1 MRWTIRHITFAF
13 ISFFMMSMTCH
24 AQKESSDVR
33 RGNSAYE
40 DKHYTQAEIDYR
52 RGLGKN
58 KESFSA
64 NYNLGNA
71 LYKQGKFQDAIGQYL
86 QAGKLANNEK
96 DKSRIASTLH
106 NIGNSMYNM
115 GQYDKA
121 LDSYKNALKLN
132 PKDEETRYNMALTQL
147 KLKQQQQNQQQDK
160 QNQQNQQQQQ
170 QQQQEQK
177 QDQQQQQNQQPSPN
191 QMSKEQAERLL
202 QALQQDEKDV
212 QKKVQM
218 KQQRGG
224 SSKTNKDW

>member
-147 KLKQQQQNQQQDK
+147 KLKQQQQNQQ
-160 QNQQNQQQQQ
+160 
-170 QQQQEQK
+170 
-177 QDQQQQQNQQPSPN
+177 PSPN

-224 SSKTNKDW
+224 SSKTDKDW